1 MAEYDCNGSSWE
13 SSMSSQQKAA
23 RRRMSG
29 QAGKGST
36 RRPTNETAYSLG
48 LRLINVADEHGKDS
62 EEYKTALKEWR
73 DAVRKGQ

>member
-13 SSMSSQQKAA
+13 SSMASKQKAA

-73 DAVRKGQ
+73 DAVRKGH